1 MERGKGGERERDRE
15 KWKETG
21 GSEQRSGNSAFFN
34 LDTDTPRLM
43 AVALGNL
50 STRPYFEDETGRI
63 CWENEPTSS
72 RLVMGSSSTRA
83 CKSNPI
89 DSFRRKY

>member
-1 MERGKGGERERDRE
+1 MEGNGRKLA
-15 KWKETG
+15 
-21 GSEQRSGNSAFFN
+21 QPGNSAFFN

-72 RLVMGSSSTRA
+72 
-83 CKSNPI
+83 
-89 DSFRRKY
+89 D